1 MQLLCPARGT
11 ELLHYL
17 ATIYGFNQHVGLP
30 EPRAQHLSET
40 PPHLCHA
47 GQALP
52 PSCLQLL
59 SFSAQPRNRRKAL
72 RAVGWEA
79 SSTTLLTPC
88 SSSTLQ
94 IWRIFSFAAVSTLSR
109 GPGKEGQTA
118 AAFLQKRAFAACLS
132 AEGQCPAPLRQ
143 ADSIS
148 SVWHLH
154 SALELCSYVNVR
166 QSGDIVQIL

>member
-1 MQLLCPARGT
+1 MPSKGDGASSLPRYHLWLQATRGLTWATSPASERDIPT
-11 ELLHYL
+11 P
-17 ATIYGFNQHVGLP
+17 LP
-30 EPRAQHLSET
+30 CWTSLSSK
-40 PPHLCHA
+40 
-47 GQALP
+47 LP
-52 PSCLQLL
+52 PAPFVL
-59 SFSAQPRNRRKAL
+59 SPTKKQKRKEL
-72 RAVGWEA
+72 GAVGWEA

-109 GPGKEGQTA
+109 GSGKEGQTA
-118 AAFLQKRAFAACLS
+118 AAFLQKRAFAAYLS